1 MNEVVIVSAK
11 RTPIGVINGRLSRV
25 SAKDLLKTA
34 MKAAVDE
41 IRLDPGE
48 IDQII
53 AGNVDMPSDAPNIGR
68 IAALEL
74 GYPMAIP
81 AYMTAQNCGSALQA
95 LICGAQSIMLG
106 EAEVCLAAGTESMSQ
121 IPYILRG
128 ARQGFGTRHQQ
139 LTDRVWEML
148 HDPVACL
155 MMGETAEVLAD
166 EFGITRKEQDEYALS
181 SYERAQRAQN
191 TGIFDRECVPVEVR
205 GRKGE
210 KLVVDKD
217 ELPAEPMT
225 MEKLAGLKPVFKKD
239 GTVTPG
245 NSCGMNDGA
254 AAVVL
259 MSRRK
264 AEALGLSP
272 LARIVSYA
280 TVGLDPKRMG
290 LGPAYALPKALQ
302 KANMSIGE
310 IDLFELNEA
319 FAAQTLAC
327 VRLLGIDREKLNP
340 FGGAIALGHP
350 VGATGIR
357 LVVTLLNGLALLGK
371 RFGAATLCVGGG
383 MGGAV
388 IVERL

>member
-11 RTPIGVINGRLSRV
+11 RTPIGVINGSLSRV
-25 SAKDLLKTA
+25 SAKDLVKTA

-41 IRLDPGE
+41 IRLDPKE
-48 IDQII
+48 IDLII

-74 GYPMAIP
+74 GYPIEIP
-81 AYMTAQNCGSALQA
+81 AYMTAQNCASAMQA
-95 LICGAQSIMLG
+95 FINGAQSIMLN
-106 EAEVCLAAGTESMSQ
+106 EAQVSLVAGTESMSQ
-121 IPYILRG
+121 IPYIMRG

-139 LTDRVWEML
+139 LIDRVWEML
-148 HDPVACL
+148 YDPVARM
-155 MMGETAEVLAD
+155 MMGDTAEVVA
-166 EFGITRKEQDEYALS
+166 EEYGITREEQDQYALS
-181 SYERAQRAQN
+181 SYKRAFCAQES
-191 TGIFDRECVPVEVR
+191 GIFDRECVPVEIRDRR
-205 GRKGE
+205 GNIT
-210 KLVVDKD
+210 LVSRD

-225 MEKLAGLKPVFKKD
+225 VEKLARMRPSFKQD

-245 NSCGMNDGA
+245 NSCGLNDGA

-259 MSRRK
+259 MSRQK
-264 AEALGLSP
+264 AEQLGLTP

-280 TVGLDPKRMG
+280 TAGVDPKRMG
-290 LGPAYALPKALQ
+290 LGPAVAVPKALE
-302 KANMSIGE
+302 KAKMSMDE
-310 IDLFELNEA
+310 IDLIELNEA

-327 VRLLGIDREKLNP
+327 VKLLGIDREKLNP

-357 LVVTLLNGLALLGK
+357 LVVTLLNGLHLQQK
-371 RFGAATLCVGGG
+371 RFGIATLCVGGG
-383 MGGAV
+383 MGSAV